1 MQKLTITLKNKQFQM
16 LQRIAKAD
24 NRKIED
30 FLYIILGTGL
40 DCHFCDTGISV
51 PKLPDEYSKKDL
63 EQLQLN
69 KKLENMKHEGKSFY
83 SLNYEER
90 KALGHDYV
98 MKCLTNTYNENG
110 PDFIEQL
117 ASDIK
122 ENSLINLLN

>member
-1 MQKLTITLKNKQFQM
+1 MQKLTITLKDKQFQM
-16 LQRIAKAD
+16 LHRIAKAD

-51 PKLPDEYSKKDL
+51 EKLPEEYSKKDL

-69 KKLENMKHEGKSFY
+69 KKLENMKHEGRSFY

-98 MKCLTNTYNENG
+98 MKHLTNTYNQDG
-110 PDFIEQL
+110 PDFIEEL
-117 ASDIK
+117 ASEIK
-122 ENSLINLLN
+122 ENSLINLPN

>member
-1 MQKLTITLKNKQFQM
+1 MKKLSITVKDKQFQM

-51 PKLPDEYSKKDL
+51 EKLPEEYSKKDL

-69 KKLENMKHEGKSFY
+69 KKLENMKHEGKSFH
-83 SLNYEER
+83 SLDYEER

-98 MKCLTNTYNENG
+98 MKCLTNTYNHDG
-110 PDFIEQL
+110 QDFIEQL
-117 ASDIK
+117 ASSIK
-122 ENSLINLLN
+122 ENSLINIS